1 MYIQSGNINDIIPP
15 LGFCFLTTNEEQSQ
29 IDESIII
36 EKDKQYPAQD
46 INLKKALNLGLIN
59 VLVYNAIKNNRGA
72 ENALYLIN
80 SDISINKKYL
90 IDIVQNKSIQNI
102 DIDLPAAQM
111 LKQINDAGFVIIK
124 KI

>member
-1 MYIQSGNINDIIPP
+1 MYIQSGNITNILPP

-59 VLVYNAIKNNRGA
+59 VLVYNAIKNNRGDK
-72 ENALYLIN
+72 NALYLLSTGIE
-80 SDISINKKYL
+80 INKKDL
-90 IDIVQNKSIQNI
+90 VDIVKNKSIQNV
-102 DIDLPAAQM
+102 DIELTAAQM
-111 LKQINDAGFVIIK
+111 LKQINDAGYVIIK

>member
-1 MYIQSGNINDIIPP
+1 MYIQSGNISDIIPP

-29 IDESIII
+29 INESIII
-36 EKDKQYPAQD
+36 EKNKQYPAQD
-46 INLKKALNLGLIN
+46 INLKKALNFGLIN
-59 VLVYNAIKNNRGA
+59 VLVYNAIKNNRGD

-80 SDISINKKYL
+80 SDISINKKDL

>member
-1 MYIQSGNINDIIPP
+1 MYIQSGNISDIIPP

-29 IDESIII
+29 INESIII
-36 EKDKQYPAQD
+36 EKNKQYPAQD
-46 INLKKALNLGLIN
+46 INLKKALNFGLIN
-59 VLVYNAIKNNRGA
+59 VLVYNAIKNNRGD

-80 SDISINKKYL
+80 SDISINKKDL
-90 IDIVQNKSIQNI
+90 IDIVRNKSIQNI

>member
-1 MYIQSGNINDIIPP
+1 MYIQSGNINNIVPP

-59 VLVYNAIKNNRGA
+59 VLVYNVIKNNRGA

-80 SDISINKKYL
+80 SDISINKKDL

>member
-1 MYIQSGNINDIIPP
+1 MYIQSGNINNIVPP

-29 IDESIII
+29 IDGSIII

-80 SDISINKKYL
+80 SDISINKKDL

-102 DIDLPAAQM
+102 NIDLPAAQM